1 MQIVA
6 IAAGAAAL
14 LAGAWFF
21 IRSRRGPD
29 GLTSPTRLVMGLSL
43 ALVGYHLLAW
53 TLPEHW
59 LPLRVPAEL
68 WPLLAGGVVVAIA
81 GTLLADAL
89 EQRDA

>member
-14 LAGAWFF
+14 LAGAYLFV
-21 IRSRRGPD
+21 RSRRGPD

-53 TLPEHW
+53 TLPAHW
-59 LPLRVPAEL
+59 FPLRVPPEL
-68 WPLLAGGVVVAIA
+68 WPLLLGGVAVAIA
-81 GTLLADAL
+81 GTLTVDAL
-89 EQRDA
+89 ERREA